1 MNGQENIIK
10 KIADDADAVI
20 ASINSENEVKIKA
33 LRAETDRIC
42 AEIDAECKKQIASR
56 TAEIAKSRE
65 TVTDL
70 DIKKGLLGMRREV
83 IDSVFDKVADAVR
96 ALPKEKYLAVIAG
109 MIADSA
115 EDGDVVIVSKADADI
130 ITADFV
136 AKQAKKAGISL
147 TLGKTFGDFAG
158 GIILRSNGYDKNL
171 TIEVETDIL
180 REEIETKIAE
190 LLFA

>member
-1 MNGQENIIK
+1 
-10 KIADDADAVI
+10 
-20 ASINSENEVKIKA
+20 
-33 LRAETDRIC
+33 
-42 AEIDAECKKQIASR
+42 
-56 TAEIAKSRE
+56 
-65 TVTDL
+65 
-70 DIKKGLLGMRREV
+70 MRREV